1 MLKLKVCKKLYANT
15 KPNKLGI
22 ATLISDQT
30 DMKAKIITRV
40 TERENDKGLISREI
54 FTKILN
60 LGIFC
65 NKAFIKLK

>member
-1 MLKLKVCKKLYANT
+1 MQT
-15 KPNKLGI
+15 QPNKLGI

-40 TERENDKGLISREI
+40 TERDNDKALISREI

-60 LGIFC
+60 LGIFY
-65 NKAFIKLK
+65 NKAFVKLK

>member
-1 MLKLKVCKKLYANT
+1 MQT
-15 KPNKLGI
+15 QPNKLGI

-40 TERENDKGLISREI
+40 TERDNDKSLISREI

-60 LGIFC
+60 LGIFY
-65 NKAFIKLK
+65 NKAFVKLK